1 MSGTVSNLPSR
12 DAGFVGRADSLDQI
26 RTGLAARGRVVVHG
40 PAGAGTTRLA
50 LEHAHRHATDYDVIW
65 LVAAGHD
72 DLVGGHLAEAAH
84 AAGLVEADVT
94 IPAAIQ
100 AVHAE
105 MTGGARWLLIFD
117 DANGGLDGRLPP
129 RGGHVIITSRRAGWD
144 SVAAPVEVGFFRREE
159 SAGLLRQR
167 TGSLSPAEADTLAD
181 ALGDRPLAVA
191 QAAALIR
198 LSPQEPLPF
207 QTAAPAQAAT
217 SRPDPNPPTAAP
229 ISNQRQTDPPTTTGR
244 PGTNPS
250 AASATR
256 IAIDR
261 LESDRPA
268 AAQLLCLCSVLG
280 TEPIPADLFT
290 RSLDRLPGPL
300 GEIAPTGFSALV
312 QALRAHG
319 LAEGGQTHPLVREVV
334 RDQLGDAA
342 ARVCREYAGI
352 LVAAAVPA
360 DVEDPATW
368 PRWTALAPHLLA
380 ADPAA
385 STNPAL
391 RAAAGRLVRY
401 LLRRAEPRPA
411 LSIAATLH
419 GSWRRLLGPDHPH
432 TLAAATWRAHA
443 LLTLGQVRE
452 AQDLTTDTA
461 ARCRA
466 VLGDDHPDTLRA
478 LGDHAAV
485 VTALGDYA
493 AGRDLHRSI
502 RTRRAEILGPDH
514 PDTLRSAL
522 GLTRCLNL
530 LGEPAAALIVGEDAF
545 ARARRILG
553 PDHPDTLHAATEP
566 AVSLAALGRDDEAR
580 RWCEDA
586 HTRCRR
592 VFGDDHP
599 QTLAAAHCLAAVLH
613 GAGARTEGRRMH
625 QDILARRTAVLGP
638 DHPDTLRSAFAV
650 AVALL
655 ATGAVLPARK
665 LIDETLARLVGVLGP
680 DHPLTRNVRER
691 QRQARQLM
699 GGLPRRKKPAPR
711 KGRRS

>member
-1 MSGTVSNLPSR
+1 MSGPVANLPSR

-50 LEHAHRHATDYDVIW
+50 LEHAHRHAADYDVIW
-65 LVAAGHD
+65 LVPAGRD
-72 DLVGGHLAEAAH
+72 ELVGGHLADAAH

-94 IPAAIQ
+94 IPAAVQ

-105 MTGGARWLLIFD
+105 MARGARWLLIFD
-117 DANGGLDGRLPP
+117 DAAGGLDDRLPP
-129 RGGHVIITSRRAGWD
+129 RGGHVIITSRRAGWAG
-144 SVAAPVEVGFFRREE
+144 VATPVEVGFFRREE

-167 TGSLSPAEADTLAD
+167 TGALTTAEAGELAA
-181 ALGDRPLAVA
+181 ALDDRPLAVA

-198 LSPQEPLPF
+198 LAPQEPLPLR
-207 QTAAPAQAAT
+207 TVPPA
-217 SRPDPNPPTAAP
+217 
-229 ISNQRQTDPPTTTGR
+229 
-244 PGTNPS
+244 
-250 AASATR
+250 R

-261 LESDRPA
+261 LEVDRPA

-300 GEIAPTGFSALV
+300 GELAPTGFAGLV

-342 ARVCREYAGI
+342 TRVCREYAGI
-352 LVAAAVPA
+352 LVAAALPA
-360 DVEDPATW
+360 DVEDPAGW
-368 PRWTALAPHLLA
+368 PRWTSLAPHLLA
-380 ADPAA
+380 ADPAH
-385 STNPAL
+385 STDPAL
-391 RAAAGRLVRY
+391 RAAAGGLVRY

-411 LSIAATLH
+411 LSIATALH
-419 GSWRRLLGPDHPH
+419 DAWRELLGPDHPH

-443 LLTLGQVRE
+443 LLTLGRVRAAE
-452 AQDLTTDTA
+452 GVTTDTA

-478 LGDHAAV
+478 LGNHAAV
-485 VTALGDYA
+485 VAALGDYA
-493 AGRDLHRSI
+493 RGRDLHRSI

-530 LGEPAAALIVGEDAF
+530 LGEPAAALIVGEDAV
-545 ARARRILG
+545 ARARRVLG

-613 GAGARTEGRRMH
+613 GAGDRTEGRRMH

-655 ATGAVLPARK
+655 AAGAVLPART
-665 LIDETLARLVGVLGP
+665 LLDVTLARLVAVLGP

-699 GGLPRRKKPAPR
+699 GGVPRRGGIRKKSR
-711 KGRRS
+711 GKRS